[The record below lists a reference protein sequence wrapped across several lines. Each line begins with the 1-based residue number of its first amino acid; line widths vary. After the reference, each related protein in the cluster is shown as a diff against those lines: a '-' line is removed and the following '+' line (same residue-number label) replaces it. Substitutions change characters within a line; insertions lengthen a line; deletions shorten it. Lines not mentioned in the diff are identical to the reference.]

1 MEEKQQIAKTK
12 PVKVQNNWLNRI
24 FSRNTDDLCYYDGM
38 SRDIEVVNLAEGT
51 ANPQPLTCPSR
62 KGAMRSILLQGYHGY
77 VNTAWSPTHQIS
89 FILSCAP
96 NMVFIITSRLTKGS
110 TLCHEH
116 HNFDSRCRILRGR
129 RNNAAQFG
137 VGIQR
142 MPLASPIQSKP
153 RLFYWIWYSRHRTW
167 SNASTFISVL
177 CYCDFWYCSKM
188 HITCWFIGTY
198 IGTCC
203 KEVWICSN

>member
-77 VNTAWSPTHQIS
+77 VNTA
-89 FILSCAP
+89 
-96 NMVFIITSRLTKGS
+96 
-110 TLCHEH
+110 
-116 HNFDSRCRILRGR
+116 
-129 RNNAAQFG
+129 
-137 VGIQR
+137 
-142 MPLASPIQSKP
+142 
-153 RLFYWIWYSRHRTW
+153 
-167 SNASTFISVL
+167 
-177 CYCDFWYCSKM
+177 
-188 HITCWFIGTY
+188 
-198 IGTCC
+198 
-203 KEVWICSN
+203 